1 MKTKKILGG
10 SLISLITFCVIL
22 TLSFSSCECNC
33 DEPEDDFSMDLAGT
47 HWEGTLKKN
56 DEQYK
61 ISLSFI
67 NDTEAKSYIED
78 YIILEKDKSKTSYVY
93 EVTKNIITFKPYLK
107 DSWSPIQGVLWIKKW
122 DKNTLALISDKSNL
136 YNNVEVHLKRVDIR
150 Q

>member
-1 MKTKKILGG
+1 MKAKKILGG
-10 SLISLITFCVIL
+10 SIISLITFCVIL

-33 DEPEDDFSMDLAGT
+33 DEPEDDFSMDLAST
-47 HWEGTLKKN
+47 HWEGTLKKD

-67 NDTEAKSYIED
+67 NDTEAKSYMED
-78 YIILEKDKSKTSYVY
+78 YFLEDASMSYVY
-93 EVTKNIITFKPYLK
+93 EVTKNNIRFNSNRRVSL
-107 DSWSPIQGVLWIKKW
+107 SPIEGVLWIKKW
-122 DKNTLALISDKSNL
+122 DKNTLVLISDKSNF